1 MDSNDSFF
9 FPSCKDAPASVGSWK
24 WRKNMRN
31 VEHEHKNGSM
41 NVMVTNVKFHDI
53 NDG

>member
-1 MDSNDSFF
+1 M
-9 FPSCKDAPASVGSWK
+9 PLHQLVVGNGE
-24 WRKNMRN
+24 KNMRN

-41 NVMVTNVKFHDI
+41 NVMNTNVKFHDI